1 MQVLLHVNEK
11 KSEIRW
17 NSKQADI
24 KKNRYLETHP
34 LGIVYGKVRA
44 AEKKPQHEEFYFQQ
58 GRAIHT
64 VYVSSC
70 LCSALFCGDTEKGIK
85 TGVFHEHSYLFTWI
99 SHHSLLVCLD
109 VCVQRS
115 RWVYATV

>member
-1 MQVLLHVNEK
+1 MHVNEK

-44 AEKKPQHEEFYFQQ
+44 AKKIHSMKSFIFNKVVPFTLFMSL
-58 GRAIHT
+58 RVFAVRCFAAIRKR
-64 VYVSSC
+64 
-70 LCSALFCGDTEKGIK
+70 E
-85 TGVFHEHSYLFTWI
+85 
-99 SHHSLLVCLD
+99 
-109 VCVQRS
+109 
-115 RWVYATV
+115 